1 MGIVAVLVVIILVLL
16 LAGALVGLAFELL
29 WLALTGLI
37 IGGLARLVLPGR
49 QEIGLLTT
57 ALIGIAA
64 SLLGG
69 LLADIFN
76 AGWIVRFL
84 VAVALAAIGVTLVE
98 SRAGRRV
105 GRNNDVARRAWP

>member
-1 MGIVAVLVVIILVLL
+1 MTVVVVLVVIILVLL
-16 LAGALVGLAFELL
+16 LAGALVGLALNLL

-37 IGGLARLVLPGR
+37 IGGLGRLVLPGR
-49 QEIGLLTT
+49 QEIGLLQT

-76 AGWIVRFL
+76 AGWIIRFL
-84 VAVALAAIGVTLVE
+84 VAVALAALGVTLLAE
-98 SRAGRRV
+98 RQNLG
-105 GRNNDVARRAWP
+105 GARS

>member
-1 MGIVAVLVVIILVLL
+1 MGVVAVLVVIILVLL

-29 WLALTGLI
+29 WLVLTGLI
-37 IGGLARLVLPGR
+37 IGGLGRLVLPGR

-76 AGWIVRFL
+76 AGWIVRLL

-98 SRAGRRV
+98 SRGGRASAGT
-105 GRNNDVARRAWP
+105 PT